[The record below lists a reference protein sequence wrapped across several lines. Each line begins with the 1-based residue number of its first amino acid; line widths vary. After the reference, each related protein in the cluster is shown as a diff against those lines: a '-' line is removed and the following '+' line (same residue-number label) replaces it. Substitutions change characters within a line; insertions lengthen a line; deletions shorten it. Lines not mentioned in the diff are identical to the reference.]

1 MSERLEKI
9 KALIG
14 DWIGTAKVEN
24 AKLSHVDIKSIVLV
38 LLMSFEH
45 LVLEWFLVR
54 LGFLKVLQLIK
65 TCIVMAV

>member
-14 DWIGTAKVEN
+14 DWNGTAKVEN

-38 LLMSFEH
+38 LLMS
-45 LVLEWFLVR
+45 L
-54 LGFLKVLQLIK
+54 
-65 TCIVMAV
+65 